1 MSIISLYI
9 IKLEKINYGTLK
21 KFLILTT
28 FKKYIKQPQ
37 YVGLWLY
44 SDSKKIISGKFEH
57 WLHIWCS
64 KELLLMS

>member
-21 KFLILTT
+21 NFLILTT

-57 WLHIWCS
+57 
-64 KELLLMS
+64 